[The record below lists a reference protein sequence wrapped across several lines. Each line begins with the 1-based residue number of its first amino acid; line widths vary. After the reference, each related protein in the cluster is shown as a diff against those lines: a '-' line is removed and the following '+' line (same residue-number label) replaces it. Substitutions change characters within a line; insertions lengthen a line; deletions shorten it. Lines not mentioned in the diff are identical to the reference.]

1 MNLRLISGL
10 ILLTAPAI
18 AQQTPGGVNRS
29 EAFKGMT
36 KKQVMEATADANK
49 APKLLGA
56 EYFIIVPQVA
66 DGLQAGQGVWTTVF
80 HVVNL
85 DWENNAD
92 FELDFYN
99 QSGTAAS
106 IGIVCPASGSIN
118 GSACTAGAV
127 TSMTSI
133 TGTLDK
139 GQVLS
144 YSTGGLPAVVQSY
157 WATLNVNTSGAFT
170 SVFET
175 INLFNAAA
183 NYLASESGPSDYG
196 VQNTANIPGLYL
208 PFDNTNTNF
217 TTAAFANPDFE
228 NSINVN
234 SLEIYFV
241 NSAGALFDT
250 ETYTVPPGTQ
260 TAIVIANQ
268 WPKTADIAGTMYIVP
283 YTPAAG
289 GNAASFPTF
298 SPITI
303 LALQSQSTQ
312 NGAGF
317 SHTDAF
323 VPLLAIGC
331 YTGTGC

>member
-1 MNLRLISGL
+1 MKLRLLSGL
-10 ILLTAPAI
+10 ILLTASAI
-18 AQQTPGGVNRS
+18 AQQTPAGVNRP
-29 EAFKGMT
+29 AAIKATT
-36 KKQVMEATADANK
+36 KKQAMEASTDANK
-49 APKLLGA
+49 VPKLLGA
-56 EYFIIVPQVA
+56 ENFFIVPQVA
-66 DGLQAGQGVWTTVF
+66 DGLQAGQGVWTTIF
-80 HVVNL
+80 HVINL
-85 DWENNAD
+85 DWNNNAD

-99 QSGTAAS
+99 QNGTAAS

-133 TGTLDK
+133 TGTLNK

-157 WATLNVNTSGAFT
+157 WATLNINTSGAFT
-170 SVFET
+170 SVYET
-175 INLFNAAA
+175 IDLFNAAS
-183 NYLASESGPSDYG
+183 NYLASESGPSDWG

-208 PFDNTNTNF
+208 PFDNTNSNF

-241 NSAGALFDT
+241 NSSGTLFDT
-250 ETYTVPPGTQ
+250 ESYTVPPGTQ

-283 YTPAAG
+283 YTPASG
-289 GNAASFPTF
+289 GNAAAFPTF

-303 LALQSQSTQ
+303 LALESESTQ

-317 SHTDAF
+317 SHTNAF

>member
-1 MNLRLISGL
+1 MNLRFMSGL
-10 ILLTAPAI
+10 ILLTAPAF
-18 AQQTPGGVNRS
+18 AQQTAPGVSRS

-49 APKLLGA
+49 VPKLLGA
-56 EYFIIVPQVA
+56 EGFYVVPQVA
-66 DGLQAGQGVWTTVF
+66 DGLQAGQGVWTTIF

-85 DWENNAD
+85 DWENSAD

-99 QSGTAAS
+99 QNGSAAN
-106 IGIVCPASGSIN
+106 IGIVCPASGTIN
-118 GSACTAGAV
+118 GSACTTGTV
-127 TSMTSI
+127 TSMPMI

-144 YSTGGLPAVVQSY
+144 YSTGGLGVVTSY
-157 WATLNVNTSGAFT
+157 WATLNINTSGPFT
-170 SVFET
+170 SVYET

-196 VQNTANIPGLYL
+196 VQNTANVPGLYL
-208 PFDNTNTNF
+208 PFDNTNSNF

-241 NSAGALFDT
+241 NSSGTLFDT
-250 ETYTVPPGTQ
+250 ESYTVPPGTQ

-283 YTPAAG
+283 YTPASGAT
-289 GNAASFPTF
+289 AASFPTF

-303 LALQSQSTQ
+303 LALESESTQ
-312 NGAGF
+312 NAAGF
-317 SHTDAF
+317 SHTNAF

-331 YTGTGC
+331 YTGSGC

>member
-1 MNLRLISGL
+1 MKLRLLSGL
-10 ILLTAPAI
+10 ILLTAAAF
-18 AQQTPGGVNRS
+18 AQQTATGVNRS
-29 EAFKGMT
+29 EAPKGAT
-36 KKQVMEATADANK
+36 KKLAMEATAQTSK
-49 APKLLGA
+49 VPKLLGA
-56 EYFIIVPQVA
+56 ENFFIVPQVA

-80 HVVNL
+80 HVINL
-85 DWENNAD
+85 DWNNNAD

-99 QSGTAAS
+99 QNGTAAS

-118 GSACTAGAV
+118 GSACTAGTV
-127 TSMTSI
+127 TSMSSI

-139 GQVLS
+139 GQALN

-170 SVFET
+170 AVYET

-196 VQNTANIPGLYL
+196 VQNTSNVPGLYL

-241 NSAGALFDT
+241 NSSGTLFDT
-250 ETYTVPPGTQ
+250 ESYTVPPGTQ

-289 GNAASFPTF
+289 GNAATFPTF